1 MPRSKKQFEE
11 MRNLT
16 RDKIQTAAIHLFA
29 KKGLAATNVQEIADA
44 AGISIGLLYKHYK
57 TKEDLFYELVEFA
70 FNGLN
75 NINVRLRTDESPKA
89 IIEQIIDEIYEDLA
103 SNEDYT
109 NLLTLLTQVL
119 LSGKE
124 DEKLA
129 GLLEQDLTMFKA
141 LSDLVRRGQ
150 ELGEFRSG
158 DPFEMAVL
166 FFSAIQ
172 GITIVRA
179 AFHPIKLPNKSLLK
193 NLLCEEKNL

>member
-166 FFSAIQ
+166 FSHTRYHNRSSSFSPDK
-172 GITIVRA
+172 T
-179 AFHPIKLPNKSLLK
+179 S
-193 NLLCEEKNL
+193 